1 MGGKEQ
7 SMISCGILEKPG
19 RWRSMVMASIFL
31 LAFSPAFPLLW
42 TILVEKSA
50 DGLFGSGFG
59 TAVFHSLI
67 VAVAVAATSVL
78 LGVPAGL
85 LSALYEF
92 PGRRVL
98 LALIAIPLLVPSFL
112 GAIGFSQLQIYLGL
126 PPDSF
131 LSGPTGTI
139 LVFTAAAVPLV
150 LYMTLV
156 SARRLSKS
164 QIEAVRL
171 VGGEVL
177 LFRYTAQAVLPAA
190 LLTGMLAG
198 ILTLSDPGPGQI
210 LGFSGV
216 PYEILLSF
224 SALYDFP
231 LAAKQCAFLTGIV
244 LLISTPIAI
253 LIAPNVAAG
262 LLGRDIEP
270 APLARHRRAGW
281 ISLLLL
287 CVIILITTV
296 LPMAGIIRPLTVQ
309 FPLERALQEVSRT
322 ITNMFIYAFTAG
334 FIATILGFLLAIA
347 AGRESQL
354 RRAVLIGLF
363 LLLSLP
369 PSINALGIIKL
380 GTIIPAWL
388 DPLLRSR
395 FTVGLASALRFVPI
409 ATILVMRSFGTTTP
423 SQALVASVH
432 GVSLTLYIRRVLG
445 PVLLPA
451 IVLACLIVA
460 LLSTAEVGTALLLRP
475 PGADSLP
482 VQIFTV
488 MANAPE
494 SLVAA
499 LCFLYIAGAASLLI
513 IGWAIADRRTAA

>member
-1 MGGKEQ
+1 
-7 SMISCGILEKPG
+7 
-19 RWRSMVMASIFL
+19 MVLATIFL

-50 DGLFGSGFG
+50 DGLFGGGFG

-67 VAVAVAATSVL
+67 VAVAVTASSVIV
-78 LGVPAGL
+78 GVPAGL

-92 PGRRVL
+92 PGRRIL

-112 GAIGFSQLQIYLGL
+112 WAIGFSQLQIHLGL

-131 LSGPTGTI
+131 LSGPTGII

-164 QIEAVRL
+164 QIEAIRL

-190 LLTGMLAG
+190 LLTGVLAG

-224 SALYDFP
+224 SALYDFT
-231 LAAKQCAFLTGIV
+231 LAAKQCAFLTEIV
-244 LLISTPIAI
+244 VLISIPVAI
-253 LIAPNVAAG
+253 LMAPNVAAG
-262 LLGRDIEP
+262 LLGRDIES
-270 APLARHRRAGW
+270 APLARHRQAGW
-281 ISLLLL
+281 IGLFLLG
-287 CVIILITTV
+287 VIVLITTV
-296 LPMAGIIRPLTVQ
+296 LPMVGIIHPLPVQ
-309 FPLERALQEVSRT
+309 FPLARAWQEMRRT
-322 ITNMFIYAFTAG
+322 INNTFIYAFTAG
-334 FIATILGFLLAIA
+334 VVATILGVLLAIA
-347 AGRESQL
+347 AGRENRL

-380 GTIIPAWL
+380 GTISPAWL
-388 DPLLRSR
+388 DPVLRSR
-395 FTVGLASALRFVPI
+395 FTVGLASALHFVPI
-409 ATILVMRSFGTTTP
+409 ATILAMRSFGTTSP

-432 GVSLTLYIRRVLG
+432 GVPFTLYVRRVLG

-451 IVLACLIVA
+451 MVLACLIVA

-494 SLVAA
+494 ALVAA

-513 IGWAIADRRTAA
+513 VGWAVADRRTAA